1 MTHYKH
7 QPVVIVPA
15 AKRDAVNAV
24 LQKHGYGPN
33 MVSTPCIGK
42 TSSSNAPATHYV
54 VECAADEG
62 LLAALKLAIAKVAG
76 AKMENAKRGQPNTVS
91 VLDKNNLKPKGNK

>member
-15 AKRDAVNAV
+15 AKRDAVNAI

-33 MVSTPCIGK
+33 MVSVPCIGK
-42 TSSSNAPATHYV
+42 ASSANAPATHYV

-62 LLAALKLAIAKVAG
+62 LLAALKLAIAKVPG
-76 AKMENAKRGQPNTVS
+76 AKVENARRGRSNAAS
-91 VLDKNNLKPKGNK
+91 VLDKNNLKPKGK